1 MNQKSLKKPVIDPAK
16 LNPTDLIES
25 ACMLDATATCMRQS
39 FGIICMFNDLAANPL
54 SESELKNFAQNF
66 DVVHKILR
74 SYGKELFTK
83 GQTLQAGS
91 GSVSK

>member
-1 MNQKSLKKPVIDPAK
+1 MKQKSNLKVDPSK

-54 SESELKNFAQNF
+54 SEAELKNFAQNF

-74 SYGKELFTK
+74 AYGKELFTK
-83 GQTLQAGS
+83 GKSLQAES
-91 GSVSK
+91 DCVS